1 MHLRERRSPGGAGEF
16 ILIVV
21 FLVIFGYC
29 WLFLVIFGYFWL
41 FLVIFV
47 WAIRLT
53 TCFFLF
59 TAFTAAAAA
68 GTRVAEKGT
77 RGGERTRR
85 GGCAFR
91 GGACTGGVGGFRG
104 R

>member
-1 MHLRERRSPGGAGEF
+1 MGPMHLRQRRSPGGAGEF
-16 ILIVV
+16 ILV
-21 FLVIFGYC
+21 F
-29 WLFLVIFGYFWL
+29 WLFWLFWL
-41 FLVIFV
+41 FLVIV
-47 WAIRLT
+47 CTWAIRLT

-91 GGACTGGVGGFRG
+91 GGACTGGVGRARG

>member
-1 MHLRERRSPGGAGEF
+1 MGPMHLRKRRSPGGAGEF
-16 ILIVV
+16 ILIFV
-21 FLVIFGYC
+21 FLVIFGY
-29 WLFLVIFGYFWL
+29 FRMGNMTDGV
-41 FLVIFV
+41 
-47 WAIRLT
+47 
-53 TCFFLF
+53 FFLF

-91 GGACTGGVGGFRG
+91 GGACTGGVGRFRG

>member
-1 MHLRERRSPGGAGEF
+1 MGPMHLRERRRPGGAGEF
-16 ILIVV
+16 ILIFV
-21 FLVIFGYC
+21 FLVIFGY
-29 WLFLVIFGYFWL
+29 FRL

-47 WAIRLT
+47 WEIKLT

-77 RGGERTRR
+77 RRGDGTRR

-91 GGACTGGVGGFRG
+91 GGACTGGVGRSRG

>member
-1 MHLRERRSPGGAGEF
+1 MGPMHLRQRRSPGGAGEF
-16 ILIVV
+16 ILICMVWT
-21 FLVIFGYC
+21 
-29 WLFLVIFGYFWL
+29 WLTD
-41 FLVIFV
+41 
-47 WAIRLT
+47 A
-53 TCFFLF
+53 CFFCLQL
-59 TAFTAAAAA
+59 TAAAAA

-91 GGACTGGVGGFRG
+91 GGACTGGVGRARG